1 MCVYKDEYA
10 LIYERLVSKK
20 DMFLVTSGKKGIIS
34 KKKRHV
40 IRLSD
45 KKGNNIKIY
54 SLRLEKNVILSS
66 REITYF

>member
-34 KKKRHV
+34 KKKKTCNS
-40 IRLSD
+40 I
-45 KKGNNIKIY
+45 
-54 SLRLEKNVILSS
+54 E
-66 REITYF
+66 